1 MKRTFL
7 ILGALIAALFAN
19 AQQKW
24 TLQQCV
30 DTALAN
36 NRNIKQREL
45 QRQNNEIT
53 YNQARLNLLP
63 DLNAS
68 ASHGFSWGRALD
80 DNNTY
85 TNSSSLIQSS
95 NFGIGSS
102 IVLFDGLKMKYNIDA
117 RMSDLK
123 NSEAEL
129 DKIKHDIILNV
140 STVFLQVLLNK
151 ELLILANNQLELT
164 KNKIEQQQKLV
175 ETGKLA
181 EGEMYELYAQ
191 QSKEELNRIH
201 ADNTLRLSLLDLAQ
215 IIELK
220 DFENIDVIIPE
231 DLFNTGLQVLDVNS
245 VYQSA
250 LINRPE
256 VKSAEYMLES
266 REKNVQIAKSAY
278 FPSLSFNASL
288 GSGYYNQR
296 GIPVPSFN
304 QQISDK
310 ISAGIGF
317 SLQVPI
323 FNKMAIKNQ
332 VASSKLEVES
342 SKINLENTKID
353 LRKTV
358 QQAYYNAI
366 AAKSKWDSA
375 IKSENASREAFR
387 FANQKYENGRA
398 TVYELYQA
406 KNSLSQAESEVIQ
419 SKYEYVFRLK
429 ILELLM

>member
-7 ILGALIAALFAN
+7 ILGALLAALFAN

-45 QRQNNEIT
+45 VRKNNEIA

-63 DLNAS
+63 DFNAS
-68 ASHGFSWGRALD
+68 ASHGLSWGRALD

-123 NSEAEL
+123 NSQAEL

-151 ELLILANNQLELT
+151 ELLIVAENQLELT

-191 QSKEELNRIH
+191 QSKEELNRIQ

-220 DFENIDVIIPE
+220 DFENIDVTIPE
-231 DLFNTGLQVLDVNS
+231 DLFNTGLQLLDVNT

-250 LINRPE
+250 LTNRPE
-256 VKSAEYMLES
+256 VKSAEYQLES
-266 REKNVQIAKSAY
+266 KEKNVQIAKSAY
-278 FPSLSFNASL
+278 FPTLSFNASF

-317 SLQVPI
+317 SLQIPI
-323 FNKMAIKNQ
+323 FNNLAVRNQ
-332 VASSKLEVES
+332 VASSKLDVES

-353 LRKTV
+353 LQKTV

-387 FANQKYENGRA
+387 FVNQKYENGRA

-406 KNSLSQAESEVIQ
+406 KNNLSQAESEVIQ
-419 SKYEYVFRLK
+419 SKYEYIFRLK